1 MVNPIVGTW
10 SYRSFVNNPDLSVEF
25 NDLRFGAGTL
35 VLEEPEFGRISGSLG
50 GPGWSLSLQGWSSL
64 GNPFT
69 VRFQGSGDI
78 GGERWVYDYLG
89 FYAPLWPNG
98 VEQRPA
104 IVGTIVRT
112 VPHSQGQAPAGFVA
126 SWYAVRQ
133 D

>member
-10 SYRSFVNNPDLSVEF
+10 SYRSYLNNPDLSVEF
-25 NDLRFGAGTL
+25 NELRFGAGTL

-50 GPGWSLSLQGWSSL
+50 GSGWSLSLQGWSSL

-89 FYAPLWPNG
+89 FYAPMWPNG

-133 D
+133 

>member
-10 SYRSFVNNPDLSVEF
+10 SYRSFLNNPDLSVEF

-50 GPGWSLSLQGWSSL
+50 GSGWSLSLQGWSSL

-69 VRFQGSGDI
+69 IRFQGSGDI

-89 FYAPLWPNG
+89 FYAPMWPNG

-133 D
+133 

>member
-50 GPGWSLSLQGWSSL
+50 GSGWSLSLQGWSSL

-89 FYAPLWPNG
+89 FYAPMWPNG
-98 VEQRPA
+98 VDQRPA

-112 VPHSQGQAPAGFVA
+112 VPHSQGQAAAGVVA

-133 D
+133 